1 MLPLAGQM
9 DRQIMF
15 VEKAAANIARRWPT
29 LCDYLHSNHSTSD
42 DLPGVVPGHVSRP
55 TEAVTVRNQSGGKDG
70 GPWPP
75 YAQAETAAR
84 LVAEALARL
93 DGANAALD
101 RALAGRPGG
110 GAVLPEDD
118 SAPPLRVDELD
129 RLHKAQRRRRL
140 RGER

>member
-1 MLPLAGQM
+1 M
-9 DRQIMF
+9 DRQARFI
-15 VEKAAANIARRWPT
+15 EDAAASVARRWPA
-29 LCDYLHSNHSTSD
+29 LYDYLHSNHSTSD

-55 TEAVTVRNQSGGKDG
+55 TEAVIVRNQSGGKDG

-75 YAQAETAAR
+75 YAQAATAAR
-84 LVAEALARL
+84 LVDEALARL

-110 GAVLPEDD
+110 GAALPEDD
-118 SAPPLRVDELD
+118 RVPPLRVDELD
-129 RLHKAQRRRRL
+129 ALSAAQKRRRE